1 MLTVP
6 VNEAVLIYISH
17 ELGPLLWIDFWV
29 RLFITGEKQISKGF
43 ALQQLMSP
51 CHQLHPCG
59 YGNNVSSQPAALVDG
74 CYSDFRSLVGFEG
87 VPPGAGELWPSSPRV
102 WLTYADPVG
111 RG

>member
-6 VNEAVLIYISH
+6 INEAVLIYISH

-29 RLFITGEKQISKGF
+29 RLFITQEKQISKGF
-43 ALQQLMSP
+43 SLQQLMSP

-87 VPPGAGELWPSSPRV
+87 VPLGAGELWPLSP
-102 WLTYADPVG
+102 
-111 RG
+111 